1 MPTPACQPYCGRLD
15 SYDEAVN
22 RKITVLD
29 LFAGAG
35 GLTAG
40 LHAAC
45 DRFQTVGAV
54 EWDQAAAASY
64 EATYGKGL
72 VYVGDIKTWLD
83 HEMVPKVDV
92 IIGGPP
98 CQGFSSL
105 GKQDIEDE
113 RNSLWKE
120 YARTIRRAMPK
131 YFVVEN
137 VAEFKKSPQYL
148 RFKAETARGGM
159 LSEYDFRSDVL
170 NSADFGAAQ
179 ARRRAVI
186 IGYHRD
192 LGYPG
197 LPAATHSTDPSKT
210 GLRPHVTVKDV
221 LGSVARTPDRDSVFD
236 ARRTVF
242 NGKEYAGAFSIRDL
256 HWSRNYT
263 DLSLRRFAVIPA
275 GGNRRHLEPYPEL
288 MSPCWMSHKSGSG
301 DVMGRLH
308 WDRPSVTIRTE
319 FFKPEKG
326 RYLHPEED
334 RAITHY
340 EAALLQGFGKDHRF
354 VGSRTDIARQ
364 IGNAVPIPLGAAI
377 GRLLSERLNGSTR
390 LRKVPST
397 GCAGR

>member
-1 MPTPACQPYCGRLD
+1 MTGGPARRRLRHAPTRYGVKMP
-15 SYDEAVN
+15 EE
-22 RKITVLD
+22 ITVLD

-40 LHAAC
+40 LHASSE
-45 DRFQTVGAV
+45 RFRTVGAV
-54 EWDQAAAASY
+54 EWDRTAAASY

-72 VYVGDIKTWLD
+72 VYAGDIKTWLN
-83 HEMVPKVDV
+83 EEVVPSADV

-105 GKQDIEDE
+105 GKRDVEDE
-113 RNSLWKE
+113 RNSLWME
-120 YARTIRRAMPK
+120 YARTIRRAEPK

-137 VAEFKKSPQYL
+137 VAEFTKSPQYGQ
-148 RFKAETARGGM
+148 FKAETAKGGT
-159 LSEYDFRSDVL
+159 LWDYDFESAVL

-179 ARRRAVI
+179 ARRRTVVI
-186 IGYHRD
+186 GFRRD
-192 LGYPG
+192 LGSPG
-197 LPAATHSTDPSKT
+197 LPTATHAAEPLGT
-210 GLRPHVTVKDV
+210 GLARHVTVKDV
-221 LGSVARTPDRDSVFD
+221 LGRVPRIPDRDYVFD
-236 ARRTVF
+236 GRRTDF
-242 NGKEYAGAFSIRDL
+242 MGKQYAGAFHVRDL

-263 DLSLRRFAVIPA
+263 DLSLDRFAVIPA
-275 GGNRRHLEPYPEL
+275 GGNRRHLEAYPEL
-288 MSPCWMSHKSGSG
+288 MAPCWTKHKTGSG

-340 EAALLQGFGKDHRF
+340 EAALLQGFGKNHRF

-364 IGNAVPIPLGAAI
+364 IGNAVPVPLGAAI
-377 GRLLSERLNGSTR
+377 GRLLARSL
-390 LRKVPST
+390 
-397 GCAGR
+397 

>member
-1 MPTPACQPYCGRLD
+1 VTR
-15 SYDEAVN
+15 N
-22 RKITVLD
+22 ITVLD

-40 LHAAC
+40 LHEAS
-45 DRFQTVGAV
+45 DRFRTVGAV

-64 EATYGKGL
+64 EATYGPGL
-72 VYVGDIKTWLD
+72 VYAGDIKTWLD
-83 HEMVPKVDV
+83 EEEVPRADL

-105 GKQDIEDE
+105 GKQDMEDE
-113 RNSLWKE
+113 RNFLWAE
-120 YARTIRRAMPK
+120 YASTIRMAMPK

-137 VAEFKKSPQYL
+137 VAEFKKSRQYSL
-148 RFKAETARGGM
+148 FKEATAKGGM
-159 LSEYDFRSDVL
+159 LEEYGFEAAIL
-170 NSADFGAAQ
+170 NAADFGAPQ
-179 ARRRAVI
+179 ARRRTVI

-192 LGYPG
+192 LGFPG
-197 LPAATHSTDPSKT
+197 FPEPTHSAAPGDT
-210 GLRPHVTVKDV
+210 GLQRHVTVAEALRRV
-221 LGSVARTPDRDSVFD
+221 PRTPDRDNVFETK
-236 ARRTVF
+236 RTRF
-242 NGKEYAGAFSIRDL
+242 QGKEFAGSFRVRDL

-263 DLSLRRFAVIPA
+263 ELSLKRFAVIPP
-275 GGNRRHLEPYPEL
+275 GGNRRHLEAYPEL
-288 MSPCWMSHKSGSG
+288 MAPCWTKHKTGSG

-340 EAALLQGFGKDHRF
+340 EAAILQGFGPSHRF

-377 GRLLSERLNGSTR
+377 GRLLASRL
-390 LRKVPST
+390 
-397 GCAGR
+397 

>member
-1 MPTPACQPYCGRLD
+1 MSTEIR
-15 SYDEAVN
+15 V
-22 RKITVLD
+22 VD

-40 LHAAC
+40 LHSASE
-45 DRFQTVGAV
+45 RFRIVAAV
-54 EWDQAAAASY
+54 EWDGAAAASY
-64 EATYGKGL
+64 EATYGDGL
-72 VYVGDIKTWLD
+72 VYAGDIKTWLD
-83 HEMVPKVDV
+83 QEAVPSADV

-105 GKQDIEDE
+105 GKQDVEDE
-113 RNSLWKE
+113 RNSLWRE
-120 YARTIRRAMPK
+120 YASTIRRAKPK

-137 VAEFKKSPQYL
+137 VREFRKSPQYRQFL
-148 RFKAETARGGM
+148 SETAKGGG
-159 LSEYDFRSDVL
+159 LSEYGFESAVL

-179 ARRRAVI
+179 SRQRTVL
-186 IGYHRD
+186 IGFHRD
-192 LGYPG
+192 LGFPG
-197 LPAATHSTDPSKT
+197 FPSPTHSATPESD
-210 GLRPHVTVKDV
+210 GLAPHVTVEQV
-221 LGSVARTPDRDSVFD
+221 IRNVPRTPDRDHVFESK
-236 ARRTVF
+236 RTAF
-242 NGKEYAGAFSIRDL
+242 QGKEYAGAFTVRDL

-263 DLSLRRFAVIPA
+263 DLSRRRFAVIPP
-275 GGNRRHLEPYPEL
+275 GGNRRHLEPYPDL
-288 MSPCWMSHKSGSG
+288 MAACWQKHKTGSG

-340 EAALLQGFGKDHRF
+340 EAALLQGFGAAHRF

-377 GRLLSERLNGSTR
+377 GRLLANSL
-390 LRKVPST
+390 
-397 GCAGR
+397 